1 MIMAYKSIL
10 VHLNNEGRVAR
21 LMGAAMQLALPS
33 NSHLTGLFVVP
44 AAPARSPLLPMISG
58 SAIASAIEAYRKTG
72 EGIRSGFDQS
82 TAGQPV
88 VAEWRL
94 HQAKRPGYVEAVL
107 DHARSA
113 DIVVA
118 AQKESDWDYADM
130 FDVPDWLAMESG
142 RPVLIV
148 PKAGDIASIGER
160 ILVAWNNSRESARAV
175 FDALPLLIKA
185 SEVTVL
191 SVAEAAKPEVT
202 SEIAGAEIGA
212 TLARHGVKV
221 NVQQVTPGARG
232 DAGVEL
238 LAHVAAH
245 RADLLVMGCFGR
257 SRFREF
263 ILGGASRHVL
273 HNATVPVLM
282 SH

>member
-1 MIMAYKSIL
+1 MAYKSIL

-21 LMGAAMQLALPS
+21 LMSAAMQLALPA
-33 NSHLTGLFVVP
+33 NSHITGLFVVP
-44 AAPARSPLLPMISG
+44 AAPAKSPLLPMISG
-58 SAIASAIEAYRKTG
+58 HAVTSAIDAYRKAG
-72 EGIRSGFDQS
+72 EGIRTAFDQA
-82 TAGQPV
+82 TNGQPV

-94 HQAKRPGYVEAVL
+94 HQANRQGYVEAVL

-130 FDVPDWLAMESG
+130 FDVPDWLAMDSG

-148 PKAGDIASIGER
+148 PKAGALDSIGER
-160 ILVAWNNSRESARAV
+160 VVVAWNNSRESARAV
-175 FDALPLLIKA
+175 FDALPLLTKA
-185 SEVTVL
+185 DAVTVL
-191 SVAEAAKPEVT
+191 SVEESAKPEVT
-202 SEIAGAEIGA
+202 SSIAGAEIGA

-221 NVQQVTPGARG
+221 EVQQVKPGARG

-238 LAHVAAH
+238 LAQVAAH

-257 SRFREF
+257 SRLREF
-263 ILGGASRHVL
+263 VLGGASRHVL
-273 HNATVPVLM
+273 QNATVPVLM
-282 SH
+282 AR

>member
-1 MIMAYKSIL
+1 MAYKSIL

-21 LMGAAMQLALPS
+21 LMGAAMQLALPA
-33 NSHLTGLFVVP
+33 NSHVTGLFVVP
-44 AAPARSPLLPMISG
+44 AAPAKSPLLPMISG
-58 SAIASAIEAYRKTG
+58 NAIASAIDSYRKAG
-72 EGIRSGFDQS
+72 EGMRAAFDQA
-82 TAGQPV
+82 TNGQPV

-130 FDVPDWLAMESG
+130 FDVPDWLAMEGG

-148 PKAGDIASIGER
+148 PKAGALDSIGER
-160 ILVAWNNSRESARAV
+160 IVVAWNNSRESARAV
-175 FDALPLLIKA
+175 FDALPLLQKA
-185 SEVTVL
+185 EAVTVL
-191 SVAEAAKPEVT
+191 SVEESAKPEVT
-202 SEIAGAEIGA
+202 STIAGAEIGA

-221 NVQQVTPGARG
+221 EVQQVKPGARG
-232 DAGVEL
+232 DAGIEL
-238 LAHVAAH
+238 LAQVAAH

-257 SRFREF
+257 SRLREF
-263 ILGGASRHVL
+263 VLGGASRHVL
-273 HNATVPVLM
+273 QNATVPLLM
-282 SH
+282 AH